1 MSTPPEDPR
10 LRFVRTDPA
19 ASRPRPDD
27 PDLTVTLPPAEPAAT
42 LHLPPSAAGAEP
54 AAIAAEGETRFG
66 PGVPGTQGTAD
77 DRATGIWR
85 GTLPPD
91 GPSGATVRRRRPWW
105 RRELPSLLVVV
116 AVVVA
121 VVLGMRSCTAARSP
135 LHVVGATVTAPA
147 VGRCAKTVVVTGV
160 LRTDGNPGTV
170 DYRWKRSDG
179 TASAVLHQEVGENVR
194 RSEVVLRWSFDG
206 HGTMKATATLE
217 VLSPDPVTAATS
229 FTYACS

>member
-1 MSTPPEDPR
+1 MSTPSEDPR
-10 LRFVRTDPA
+10 LRFARTDPA
-19 ASRPRPDD
+19 ARADD
-27 PDLTVTLPPAEPAAT
+27 PDLAATLPPADPAAT
-42 LHLPPSAAGAEP
+42 LHLPPSE
-54 AAIAAEGETRFG
+54 AAEAETRFG
-66 PGVPGTQGTAD
+66 PGVPGGSGTAD

-85 GTLPPD
+85 GTVTPE
-91 GPSGATVRRRRPWW
+91 GSSAVTTRRPRPRW

-121 VVLGMRSCTAARSP
+121 VIVGLRSCSASDP
-135 LHVVGATVTAPA
+135 LHVLDATVSTPE
-147 VGRCAKTVVVTGV
+147 VGRCAKTVLVTGV
-160 LRTDGNPGTV
+160 LKTDGHPGTV

-179 TASAVLHQEVGENVR
+179 TASEVLHQKVGRNVE

-217 VLSPDPVTAATS
+217 VLSPDPVTASTS